1 MYEETRWKLIF
12 LLKVIIKI
20 FLIFLV
26 FKNIFSV
33 FSVIGLNFDY
43 VYLNI
48 VGHSVYGAFN
58 VGLFWVKTI
67 QVKNAASIRS
77 ASFLVLL
84 RAGKVWL

>member
-1 MYEETRWKLIF
+1 MYLI
-12 LLKVIIKI
+12 
-20 FLIFLV
+20 
-26 FKNIFSV
+26 KNYF

-67 QVKNAASIRS
+67 QVRI
-77 ASFLVLL
+77 
-84 RAGKVWL
+84 KVSTEL

>member
-1 MYEETRWKLIF
+1 LYEYNILYSILTMLRNRYSTYQINKKFSCLNA
-12 LLKVIIKI
+12 LLNN
-20 FLIFLV
+20 FLI
-26 FKNIFSV
+26 

-67 QVKNAASIRS
+67 QVRRTIR
-77 ASFLVLL
+77 AW
-84 RAGKVWL
+84 A

>member
-1 MYEETRWKLIF
+1 MKIDILF
-12 LLKVIIKI
+12 SSNKVLFSFQIISCI
-20 FLIFLV
+20 
-26 FKNIFSV
+26 

-67 QVKNAASIRS
+67 QVRMRPLYGVSV
-77 ASFLVLL
+77 FLV
-84 RAGKVWL
+84 